1 MLFCFVFVASSH
13 NFAMRRPFP
22 ARCGSHSAHVRE
34 YLKVHPQYKNANSL
48 PHNAEAW
55 INQRL
60 KQEGYP
66 FSIHIPTPAMNIEGG
81 EDIKIGSITVT
92 DSEGGIQIL
101 DSKGVELGKV
111 KLERI
116 GPQHKKP

>member
-1 MLFCFVFVASSH
+1 
-13 NFAMRRPFP
+13 
-22 ARCGSHSAHVRE
+22 
-34 YLKVHPQYKNANSL
+34 
-48 PHNAEAW
+48 
-55 INQRL
+55 
-60 KQEGYP
+60 
-66 FSIHIPTPAMNIEGG
+66 MNIEGG